1 MKKRWI
7 PWSEI
12 NYFYA
17 DEDTMGRL
25 TFRFLSWMSKDQ
37 AEEELSVVPDEVDL
51 DMVVRCFE
59 TNKVEQAMR
68 PDA

>member
-1 MKKRWI
+1 
-7 PWSEI
+7 
-12 NYFYA
+12 
-17 DEDTMGRL
+17 MGRL

-37 AEEELSVVPDEVDL
+37 AEEEFSVVPDEVDL